1 VTQLVRPSQ
10 SGQITIPVEFRKELD
25 ITEDTLLQVTIA
37 DGELRLRPIDLT
49 EHKEG
54 NSTWLQDLYELFAPV
69 REEAKGMG
77 EEEINMAIDQAIR
90 AVRGKNG

>member
-1 VTQLVRPSQ
+1 MTQLVRPSQ

-37 DGELRLRPIDLT
+37 DGELHLRPIDFA

-54 NSTWLQDLYELFAPV
+54 NSTWLQDLYEMFAPV
-69 REEAKGMG
+69 REEAKGMS
-77 EEEINMAIDQAIR
+77 EEEINMAIDQATR
-90 AVRGKNG
+90 AVRE